1 MDFDYKKNYEKF
13 SNVELLKIVLQPA
26 VYRADAINIANQVLT
41 TREVAEQEKEQA
53 ELFVRQE
60 AAKKHFVDY
69 TRKETEA
76 TIAEKVQEFID
87 PRKNITGEIKPV
99 LWVRV
104 LVLVYIIRYLFDL
117 PGYIR
122 SLGWTIKEAGLLDSF
137 TIISLASIIYTPVF
151 CYLMLKR
158 KIWGWR
164 LFVFNAVFT
173 LLIIPLSLIQTLW
186 MAMEYSFI
194 NAGEINYWS
203 HLFSIFLYGFALF
216 FLLNPVIA
224 NHFSVDVKTKKST
237 VVYSIVLSLVIIG
250 SMYLSSLEYFFND

>member
-1 MDFDYKKNYEKF
+1 MGFDYKKTYQKL
-13 SNVELLKIVLQPA
+13 SNIELLKIILQPA
-26 VYRADAINIANQVLT
+26 VYRADAIDIANQVLS

-122 SLGWTIKEAGLLDSF
+122 SLGWTIKEAGLLDWF

-151 CYLMLKR
+151 CYLMLKK

-173 LLIIPLSLIQTLW
+173 LLIIPLSIIQTLW
-186 MAMEYSFI
+186 MAREYSFI
-194 NAGEINYWS
+194 SAGEINYWS
-203 HLFSIFLYGFALF
+203 YLFSIFLYGFALI
-216 FLLNPVIA
+216 FLLNPVITS
-224 NHFSVDVKTKKST
+224 HFSVDGKTMKLT
-237 VVYSIVLSLVIIG
+237 VIYSILLSVVIMAGFYLLSLG
-250 SMYLSSLEYFFND
+250 N